1 MHSKKIPIINS
12 SKNKKNLIKKLKSI
26 GMANEKDVLNINSSR
41 NNMKL
46 ADFIWAIILSLIFM
60 YGGSLMGSLATV
72 PLFLAL
78 RNIPLFFNN
87 KDLLSLL
94 ITLFSFAFIS
104 LLVFFRVKVIEKRS
118 FSSIGFNKNNWLKKY
133 SLGFLIGLAM
143 MSIIVLILFPFGYI
157 TVEKNPIQPVGISA
171 IASVLVILFG
181 WIIQG
186 ATEEIVT
193 RGWLLN
199 VLSTKYNIGVGLLIS
214 STLFG
219 LMHLTNPNVNYIAV
233 INIILVGLF
242 YGLYVIKTND
252 LWAVCGMHS
261 AWNFAQG
268 NIFGFK
274 VSGLDVSVGS
284 LIDLNLVGSDFVT
297 GGIFGPEAGITAT
310 FILLASIGILLFIDK
325 KRYFSNKPLKS

>member
-12 SKNKKNLIKKLKSI
+12 SKNKKKLP
-26 GMANEKDVLNINSSR
+26 N
-41 NNMKL
+41 
-46 ADFIWAIILSLIFM
+46 FIWAIILSLIFM

-78 RNIPLFFNN
+78 RNIPLFSNN

-143 MSIIVLILFPFGYI
+143 MSIIVLIPFPFGYI

-171 IASVLVILFG
+171 IASVLVILLG

>member
-1 MHSKKIPIINS
+1 
-12 SKNKKNLIKKLKSI
+12 
-26 GMANEKDVLNINSSR
+26 
-41 NNMKL
+41 
-46 ADFIWAIILSLIFM
+46 M
-60 YGGSLMGSLATV
+60 YGGSLIGSLATV

-118 FSSIGFNKNNWLKKY
+118 LSSIGFNKNNWLKKY

-157 TVEKNPIQPVGISA
+157 TIEKNPIQPVGVSA

-199 VLSTKYNIGVGLLIS
+199 ILSTKYNIGVGLLIS

-268 NIFGFK
+268 NLFGFE

-297 GGIFGPEAGITAT
+297 GGIFGPEAGIIAT
-310 FILLASIGILLFIDK
+310 FILLASIRILLFIDK
-325 KRYFSNKPLKS
+325 KRYFSNKPLNL

>member
-12 SKNKKNLIKKLKSI
+12 SKNKKKLP
-26 GMANEKDVLNINSSR
+26 N
-41 NNMKL
+41 
-46 ADFIWAIILSLIFM
+46 FIWAIILSLIFM

-268 NIFGFK
+268 NLFGFE

>member
-12 SKNKKNLIKKLKSI
+12 SKNKKKLP
-26 GMANEKDVLNINSSR
+26 N
-41 NNMKL
+41 
-46 ADFIWAIILSLIFM
+46 FIWAIILSLIFM
-60 YGGSLMGSLATV
+60 YGGSLIGSLATV

-199 VLSTKYNIGVGLLIS
+199 ILSTKYNIGVGLLIS

>member
-1 MHSKKIPIINS
+1 
-12 SKNKKNLIKKLKSI
+12 
-26 GMANEKDVLNINSSR
+26 
-41 NNMKL
+41 
-46 ADFIWAIILSLIFM
+46 M

-78 RNIPLFFNN
+78 RNIPLFSNN

-94 ITLFSFAFIS
+94 ITLFSFVFIS

-118 FSSIGFNKNNWLKKY
+118 LSSIGFNKNNWLKKY

-143 MSIIVLILFPFGYI
+143 MSIIVLILLPFGYI
-157 TVEKNPIQPVGISA
+157 TIEKNPIQPVGVSA

-199 VLSTKYNIGVGLLIS
+199 ILSTKYNIGVGLLIS

>member
-12 SKNKKNLIKKLKSI
+12 SKNKKKLP
-26 GMANEKDVLNINSSR
+26 N
-41 NNMKL
+41 
-46 ADFIWAIILSLIFM
+46 FIWAIILSLIFM

-171 IASVLVILFG
+171 IASVLVILLG

-186 ATEEIVT
+186 ATEEIAT

-219 LMHLTNPNVNYIAV
+219 IMHLTNPNVNYIAV

-325 KRYFSNKPLKS
+325 KRYILNKPLKS

>member
-12 SKNKKNLIKKLKSI
+12 SKNKKKLP
-26 GMANEKDVLNINSSR
+26 N
-41 NNMKL
+41 
-46 ADFIWAIILSLIFM
+46 FIWAIILSLIFM

-104 LLVFFRVKVIEKRS
+104 LLVFFRVTVIEKRS

-143 MSIIVLILFPFGYI
+143 MSIIVLILLPFGYI
-157 TVEKNPIQPVGISA
+157 TIEKNPIQPVGVSA

-325 KRYFSNKPLKS
+325 KIYFSNKPLKS

>member
-1 MHSKKIPIINS
+1 MHSKIPIINS
-12 SKNKKNLIKKLKSI
+12 SKNKKKLP
-26 GMANEKDVLNINSSR
+26 N
-41 NNMKL
+41 
-46 ADFIWAIILSLIFM
+46 FIWAIILSLIFM

>member
-1 MHSKKIPIINS
+1 MLLKKNSIINS
-12 SKNKKNLIKKLKSI
+12 SKNEKKSPN
-26 GMANEKDVLNINSSR
+26 
-41 NNMKL
+41 
-46 ADFIWAIILSLIFM
+46 FIWAIILSLIFM
-60 YGGSLMGSLATV
+60 YGGSLIGSLATV
-72 PLFLAL
+72 PLYLAL
-78 RNIPLFFNN
+78 SNVPLFFNN
-87 KDLLSLL
+87 QDLLSLL

-104 LLVFFRVKVIEKRS
+104 LLIFFRVKVIEKRS
-118 FSSIGFNKNNWLKKY
+118 LSSIGFNKNNWLKKY
-133 SLGFLIGLAM
+133 SLGFLIGLVM
-143 MSIIVLILFPFGYI
+143 MSIIVLILLSFGYI
-157 TVEKNPIQPVGISA
+157 TVEKNPIQLVGISA
-171 IASVLVILFG
+171 ISSILVILFG

-268 NIFGFK
+268 NIFGFE

-284 LIDLNLVGSDFVT
+284 LIDLNLVGNNVIT
-297 GGIFGPEAGITAT
+297 GGAFGPEAGIIST
-310 FILLASIGILLFIDK
+310 FILLVSIGILLFINVMN
-325 KRYFSNKPLKS
+325 YI

>member
-1 MHSKKIPIINS
+1 MHSKKIPIINI
-12 SKNKKNLIKKLKSI
+12 SKNKRKLP
-26 GMANEKDVLNINSSR
+26 N
-41 NNMKL
+41 
-46 ADFIWAIILSLIFM
+46 FIWAIILSLIFM

-171 IASVLVILFG
+171 ISSVLVILFG

>member
-1 MHSKKIPIINS
+1 MLSRKNSIINS
-12 SKNKKNLIKKLKSI
+12 YK
-26 GMANEKDVLNINSSR
+26 NEKKSPN
-41 NNMKL
+41 
-46 ADFIWAIILSLIFM
+46 FIWAIILSLIFM
-60 YGGSLMGSLATV
+60 YGGSLIGSLATV
-72 PLFLAL
+72 PLYLAL
-78 RNIPLFFNN
+78 SNVPLFFNN
-87 KDLLSLL
+87 QDLLSLL

-118 FSSIGFNKNNWLKKY
+118 LSSIGFNKNNWLKKY
-133 SLGFLIGLAM
+133 SLGFLIGLVM
-143 MSIIVLILFPFGYI
+143 MSIIVLILLSFGYI
-157 TVEKNPIQPVGISA
+157 TVEKNPIQLVGISA
-171 IASVLVILFG
+171 ISSILVILFG

-186 ATEEIVT
+186 ATEEILT

-252 LWAVCGMHS
+252 LWSVCGMHS

-268 NIFGFK
+268 NIFGFE
-274 VSGLDVSVGS
+274 VSGLDISVGT
-284 LIDLNLVGSDFVT
+284 LIDLNLVENDFIT
-297 GGIFGPEAGITAT
+297 GGVFGPEASIVAT
-310 FILLASIGILLFIDK
+310 FVLLLSIIILLFI
-325 KRYFSNKPLKS
+325 NNTNLLKINN

>member
-1 MHSKKIPIINS
+1 
-12 SKNKKNLIKKLKSI
+12 
-26 GMANEKDVLNINSSR
+26 
-41 NNMKL
+41 
-46 ADFIWAIILSLIFM
+46 M
-60 YGGSLMGSLATV
+60 YGGSLIGSLATV

-143 MSIIVLILFPFGYI
+143 MSIIVLILLPFGYI
-157 TVEKNPIQPVGISA
+157 TIEKNPIQPVGVSA

-199 VLSTKYNIGVGLLIS
+199 ILSTKYNIGVGLLIS

-325 KRYFSNKPLKS
+325 KDIFQINL

>member
-12 SKNKKNLIKKLKSI
+12 SKNKKKLP
-26 GMANEKDVLNINSSR
+26 N
-41 NNMKL
+41 
-46 ADFIWAIILSLIFM
+46 FIWAIILSLIFM

-171 IASVLVILFG
+171 IASVLVILLG

-310 FILLASIGILLFIDK
+310 FILIASIGILLFIDK

>member
-1 MHSKKIPIINS
+1 
-12 SKNKKNLIKKLKSI
+12 
-26 GMANEKDVLNINSSR
+26 
-41 NNMKL
+41 
-46 ADFIWAIILSLIFM
+46 M
-60 YGGSLMGSLATV
+60 YGGSLIGSLATV

-78 RNIPLFFNN
+78 KNIPLFSNN

-94 ITLFSFAFIS
+94 ITLFSFVFIS

-118 FSSIGFNKNNWLKKY
+118 LSSIGFNKNNWLKKY

-143 MSIIVLILFPFGYI
+143 MSIIVLILLPFGYI
-157 TVEKNPIQPVGISA
+157 TIEKNPIQPVGVSA

-199 VLSTKYNIGVGLLIS
+199 ILSTKYNIGVGLLIS

-268 NIFGFK
+268 NLFGFE

-325 KRYFSNKPLKS
+325 KRYFSNKPLNL

>member
-1 MHSKKIPIINS
+1 MHSKKIPIINI
-12 SKNKKNLIKKLKSI
+12 SKNKRKLP
-26 GMANEKDVLNINSSR
+26 N
-41 NNMKL
+41 
-46 ADFIWAIILSLIFM
+46 FIWAIILSLIFM

-157 TVEKNPIQPVGISA
+157 TVEKNPIQPVGVSA
-171 IASVLVILFG
+171 IASVLVILLG

>member
-1 MHSKKIPIINS
+1 
-12 SKNKKNLIKKLKSI
+12 
-26 GMANEKDVLNINSSR
+26 
-41 NNMKL
+41 
-46 ADFIWAIILSLIFM
+46 M
-60 YGGSLMGSLATV
+60 YGGSLIGSLATV

-78 RNIPLFFNN
+78 RNIPLFSNN

-94 ITLFSFAFIS
+94 ITLFSFVFIS

-118 FSSIGFNKNNWLKKY
+118 LSSIGFNKNNWLKKY

-143 MSIIVLILFPFGYI
+143 MSIIVLILLPFGYI
-157 TVEKNPIQPVGISA
+157 TIEKNPIQPVGVSA

-199 VLSTKYNIGVGLLIS
+199 ILSTKYNIGVGLLIS

-325 KRYFSNKPLKS
+325 KRYFSNKPLNL

>member
-12 SKNKKNLIKKLKSI
+12 SKNKKKLP
-26 GMANEKDVLNINSSR
+26 N
-41 NNMKL
+41 
-46 ADFIWAIILSLIFM
+46 FIWAIILSLIFM

-104 LLVFFRVKVIEKRS
+104 LLVFFRVTVIEKRS

-143 MSIIVLILFPFGYI
+143 MSIIVLILLPFGYI
-157 TVEKNPIQPVGISA
+157 TIEKNPIQPVGVSA

-199 VLSTKYNIGVGLLIS
+199 ILSTKYNIGVGLLIS

>member
-12 SKNKKNLIKKLKSI
+12 SKNKKKLP
-26 GMANEKDVLNINSSR
+26 N
-41 NNMKL
+41 
-46 ADFIWAIILSLIFM
+46 FIWAIILSLIFM

-72 PLFLAL
+72 TLFLAL

-171 IASVLVILFG
+171 IASVLVILLG

>member
-12 SKNKKNLIKKLKSI
+12 SKNKKKLP
-26 GMANEKDVLNINSSR
+26 N
-41 NNMKL
+41 
-46 ADFIWAIILSLIFM
+46 FIWAIILSLIFM

-171 IASVLVILFG
+171 IASVLVILLG

-219 LMHLTNPNVNYIAV
+219 IMHLTNPNVNYIAV

-325 KRYFSNKPLKS
+325 KRYILNKPLKS

>member
-1 MHSKKIPIINS
+1 MGHNFIINIYVWRFS
-12 SKNKKNLIKKLKSI
+12 YWR
-26 GMANEKDVLNINSSR
+26 D
-41 NNMKL
+41 
-46 ADFIWAIILSLIFM
+46 
-60 YGGSLMGSLATV
+60 
-72 PLFLAL
+72 
-78 RNIPLFFNN
+78 FNN
-87 KDLLSLL
+87 TFIYCVIKTSFVYHNQDLLLL
-94 ITLFSFAFIS
+94 LVNLLTFAAIS

-118 FSSIGFNKNNWLKKY
+118 LSSIGFNKNNWLKKY

-143 MSIIVLILFPFGYI
+143 MSIIVLILLPFGYI
-157 TVEKNPIQPVGISA
+157 TVEKNPIQPVGVSA
-171 IASVLVILFG
+171 ISSVLVVLFG

-199 VLSTKYNIGVGLLIS
+199 VLTTKYNIGVGLLIS

-268 NIFGFK
+268 NLFGFE
-274 VSGLDVSVGS
+274 VSGIDVSVGT
-284 LIDLNLVGSDFVT
+284 LVDLNLVESDFVA
-297 GGIFGPEAGITAT
+297 GGIFGPEAGIIAT
-310 FILLASIGILLFIDK
+310 FVLLVSIGILLFIDK
-325 KRYFSNKPLKS
+325 KGYFSNKPL

>member
-12 SKNKKNLIKKLKSI
+12 SKNKKKLP
-26 GMANEKDVLNINSSR
+26 N
-41 NNMKL
+41 
-46 ADFIWAIILSLIFM
+46 FIWAIILSLIFM

-94 ITLFSFAFIS
+94 ITLFSCAFIS

-171 IASVLVILFG
+171 IASVLVILLG

>member
-1 MHSKKIPIINS
+1 MSENS
-12 SKNKKNLIKKLKSI
+12 SKNKKKLP
-26 GMANEKDVLNINSSR
+26 N
-41 NNMKL
+41 
-46 ADFIWAIILSLIFM
+46 FIWAIILSLIFM

>member
-12 SKNKKNLIKKLKSI
+12 SKNKKKLP
-26 GMANEKDVLNINSSR
+26 N
-41 NNMKL
+41 
-46 ADFIWAIILSLIFM
+46 FIWAIILSLIFM

-143 MSIIVLILFPFGYI
+143 MSIIVLILLPFGYI
-157 TVEKNPIQPVGISA
+157 TIEKNPIQPVGVSA
-171 IASVLVILFG
+171 IASILVILFG

-297 GGIFGPEAGITAT
+297 GGIFGPEAGLTAT

>member
-12 SKNKKNLIKKLKSI
+12 SKNKKKLP
-26 GMANEKDVLNINSSR
+26 N
-41 NNMKL
+41 
-46 ADFIWAIILSLIFM
+46 FIWAIILSLIFM

-143 MSIIVLILFPFGYI
+143 MRIIVLILFPFGYI

>member
-1 MHSKKIPIINS
+1 MLSRKNSIINS
-12 SKNKKNLIKKLKSI
+12 YK
-26 GMANEKDVLNINSSR
+26 NEKKSPN
-41 NNMKL
+41 
-46 ADFIWAIILSLIFM
+46 FIWAIILSLIFM
-60 YGGSLMGSLATV
+60 YGGSLIGSLATV
-72 PLFLAL
+72 PLYLAL
-78 RNIPLFFNN
+78 LNVPLFFNN
-87 KDLLSLL
+87 QNLLSLL

-104 LLVFFRVKVIEKRS
+104 LLIFFRVKVIEKRS
-118 FSSIGFNKNNWLKKY
+118 LSSIGFNKNNWLKKY
-133 SLGFLIGLAM
+133 SLGFLIGLVM
-143 MSIIVLILFPFGYI
+143 MSIIVLILLLFGYI
-157 TVEKNPIQPVGISA
+157 TVEKNPIQPVGVSA
-171 IASVLVILFG
+171 ISSVLVILFG

-199 VLSTKYNIGVGLLIS
+199 VLSSKYNIGFGLLIS

-268 NIFGFK
+268 NIFGFE

-284 LIDLNLVGSDFVT
+284 LIDLNLVGNNVIT
-297 GGIFGPEAGITAT
+297 GGAFGPEAGIIST
-310 FILLASIGILLFIDK
+310 FILLVSIGILLFINVMN
-325 KRYFSNKPLKS
+325 YI

>member
-12 SKNKKNLIKKLKSI
+12 SKNKKKLP
-26 GMANEKDVLNINSSR
+26 N
-41 NNMKL
+41 
-46 ADFIWAIILSLIFM
+46 FIWAIILSLIFM

-143 MSIIVLILFPFGYI
+143 MRIIVLILFPFGYI

-297 GGIFGPEAGITAT
+297 GGIFGPEAGITDT

>member
-12 SKNKKNLIKKLKSI
+12 SKNKKKLP
-26 GMANEKDVLNINSSR
+26 N
-41 NNMKL
+41 
-46 ADFIWAIILSLIFM
+46 FIWAIILSLIFM

-171 IASVLVILFG
+171 TASVLIILLG

-274 VSGLDVSVGS
+274 VSGLDVSIGS

>member
-12 SKNKKNLIKKLKSI
+12 SKNKKKLP
-26 GMANEKDVLNINSSR
+26 N
-41 NNMKL
+41 
-46 ADFIWAIILSLIFM
+46 FIWAIILSLIFM

-143 MSIIVLILFPFGYI
+143 MSIIVLILLPFGYI
-157 TVEKNPIQPVGISA
+157 TVDKNPIQPVGVSA

>member
-12 SKNKKNLIKKLKSI
+12 SKNKKKLP
-26 GMANEKDVLNINSSR
+26 N
-41 NNMKL
+41 
-46 ADFIWAIILSLIFM
+46 FIWAIILSLIFM

-171 IASVLVILFG
+171 TASVLIILLG

-310 FILLASIGILLFIDK
+310 FIL
-325 KRYFSNKPLKS
+325 

>member
-1 MHSKKIPIINS
+1 
-12 SKNKKNLIKKLKSI
+12 
-26 GMANEKDVLNINSSR
+26 
-41 NNMKL
+41 
-46 ADFIWAIILSLIFM
+46 M
-60 YGGSLMGSLATV
+60 YGGSLIGSLATV

-78 RNIPLFFNN
+78 RNIPLFSNN

-94 ITLFSFAFIS
+94 ITLFSFVFIS

-118 FSSIGFNKNNWLKKY
+118 LSSIGFNKNNWLKKY

-143 MSIIVLILFPFGYI
+143 MSIIVLILLPFGYI
-157 TVEKNPIQPVGISA
+157 TIEKNPIQPVGVSA

-199 VLSTKYNIGVGLLIS
+199 ILSTKYNIGVGLLIS

-325 KRYFSNKPLKS
+325 KRYFSNKPLKL

>member
-1 MHSKKIPIINS
+1 
-12 SKNKKNLIKKLKSI
+12 
-26 GMANEKDVLNINSSR
+26 
-41 NNMKL
+41 
-46 ADFIWAIILSLIFM
+46 M
-60 YGGSLMGSLATV
+60 YGGSLIGSLATV

-78 RNIPLFFNN
+78 RNIPLFSNN

-94 ITLFSFAFIS
+94 ITLFSFVFIS

-143 MSIIVLILFPFGYI
+143 MSIIVLILLPFGYI
-157 TVEKNPIQPVGISA
+157 TIEKNPIQPVGVSA

-199 VLSTKYNIGVGLLIS
+199 ILSTKYNIGVGLLIS

-268 NIFGFK
+268 NLFGFE

-325 KRYFSNKPLKS
+325 KDIFQINL

>member
-1 MHSKKIPIINS
+1 
-12 SKNKKNLIKKLKSI
+12 
-26 GMANEKDVLNINSSR
+26 
-41 NNMKL
+41 
-46 ADFIWAIILSLIFM
+46 M
-60 YGGSLMGSLATV
+60 YGGSLIGSLATV

-78 RNIPLFFNN
+78 RNIPLFSNN

-94 ITLFSFAFIS
+94 ITLFSFVFIS

-118 FSSIGFNKNNWLKKY
+118 LSSIGFNKNNWLKKY

-143 MSIIVLILFPFGYI
+143 MSIIVLILLPFGYI
-157 TVEKNPIQPVGISA
+157 TVDKNPIQPVGVSA

-186 ATEEIVT
+186 AIEEIVT

-325 KRYFSNKPLKS
+325 KRYILNKPLNL